1 MQQWQVSIPI
11 GQSSCRFRFLPLLL
25 LALALVEASAWL
37 VADDSPFHSY
47 YIHPNPYLHPCP
59 LHHDSGALPE
69 MFFCEAVFWFRSVL
83 LRILLP
89 PLYRVLA
96 VVSESSPVR
105 PVTLPASVVAAALWK
120 GHWLADGC
128 RKTDF
133 FSFVFRSIAIVP
145 FLFFHI
151 FVEMYGLLCL
161 SYKFWQENHCFYYIR
176 FQIGCQLFSFNI
188 FRNEQGFNNYE

>member
-1 MQQWQVSIPI
+1 MQSRQSSLPTE
-11 GQSSCRFRFLPLLL
+11 QSSCRFRFLPLLL

-47 YIHPNPYLHPCP
+47 HIHPNPYPHPCP
-59 LHHDSGALPE
+59 LYHGSGVLPE
-69 MFFCEAVFWFRSVL
+69 MFFCEAVFWFRSVPI
-83 LRILLP
+83 RILLQ
-89 PLYRVLA
+89 PLYKVLA
-96 VVSESSPVR
+96 AVSELSLARSA
-105 PVTLPASVVAAALWK
+105 TLPAFAVAAVLWK

-128 RKTDF
+128 RKTNS
-133 FSFVFRSIAIVP
+133 FSSVFRSIAIVP

-151 FVEMYGLLCL
+151 FVKMYDLLCL

-188 FRNEQGFNNYE
+188 FRNEQGFKNCE